1 MFKPGKGPFEVSQ
14 FITDGKRKYM
24 VTTVAKNE
32 ATGEVDYY
40 LATYFV
46 RGGGTRTVKI
56 PGVDAYLYEGA
67 QETGAFL

>member
-1 MFKPGKGPFEVSQ
+1 MFKTGPAPFELSQ

-24 VTTVAKNE
+24 VTTVARNE
-32 ATGEVDYY
+32 AGEVDYY
-40 LATYFV
+40 LASYFV